1 MEVQWVIMTLWVIII
16 MWKTRFAHPEVRG
29 AERRRPRFT
38 TKPPRPP
45 PLRHIPITR
54 HRAPSLTTTIMMIRR
69 PHISVK
75 RRRSPITTI
84 IKRPNPSI
92 TVLMIALKL
101 PTRML
106 MSTGP
111 RIPTIPRTRALKI
124 LTIAPAAKALG
135 FPITILT
142 KTARL
147 PITNLTKTPK
157 IPITTRTKD
166 RQIPITIVPIVLP
179 DTI

>member
-75 RRRSPITTI
+75 RRRSSITTTTT

-92 TVLMIALKL
+92 TVLMIALKI

-135 FPITILT
+135 FPITIPT

-157 IPITTRTKD
+157 IPITTRTKV
-166 RQIPITIVPIVLP
+166 PGTI
-179 DTI
+179 

>member
-75 RRRSPITTI
+75 RRRSPITTTI

-135 FPITILT
+135 FPITIPT

-166 RQIPITIVPIVLP
+166 PRTPITIVPIVL

>member
-54 HRAPSLTTTIMMIRR
+54 HRAPSLTTTITMIRR

-75 RRRSPITTI
+75 RRPTTTTI

-142 KTARL
+142 KTAKITIL
-147 PITNLTKTPK
+147 TKTAKITNLTKVLK

-166 RQIPITIVPIVLP
+166 P